1 MKVTIIGSGAYGL
14 ALALMVNKNTK
25 EIEMWTKFEEEK
37 NMLLEKREN
46 EKVLKGVKI
55 PENIN
60 FTTDL
65 NEVVTDASL
74 IIIAVPT
81 AFIDSISK
89 ELKGILKHNQ
99 HVCIASKGIEQET
112 CLFVQD
118 IFYKYNDNKNFAVI
132 SGPSFA
138 VDIANMCPVGLSLAT
153 LNDDTEKIVKDALE
167 SDLLKLRRTNDIIGV
182 EICGAI
188 KNVIAIA
195 SGMLDGMGHPASTQA
210 MFITE
215 SLHDIKHLINDLG
228 GSKKTILSFAGFGDL
243 LLTAT
248 SIKSRN
254 YRLGKLIGEKKSKEE
269 IDDYINNTTI
279 EGLYTLKSIKKL
291 LDDKNLELPIIDLI
305 YNIIYGNST
314 PETLV
319 KFLIEK

>member
-1 MKVTIIGSGAYGL
+1 MNISFWNTHKNKSINEFLISMII
-14 ALALMVNKNTK
+14 
-25 EIEMWTKFEEEK
+25 EK
-37 NMLLEKREN
+37 N
-46 EKVLKGVKI
+46 
-55 PENIN
+55 
-60 FTTDL
+60 
-65 NEVVTDASL
+65 
-74 IIIAVPT
+74 
-81 AFIDSISK
+81 IDMM
-89 ELKGILKHNQ
+89 IL
-99 HVCIASKGIEQET
+99 AEYE
-112 CLFVQD
+112 D
-118 IFYKYNDNKNFAVI
+118 
-132 SGPSFA
+132 
-138 VDIANMCPVGLSLAT
+138 
-153 LNDDTEKIVKDALE
+153 
-167 SDLLKLRRTNDIIGV
+167 
-182 EICGAI
+182 
-188 KNVIAIA
+188 
-195 SGMLDGMGHPASTQA
+195 
-210 MFITE
+210 
-215 SLHDIKHLINDLG
+215 DIKHLINDLG